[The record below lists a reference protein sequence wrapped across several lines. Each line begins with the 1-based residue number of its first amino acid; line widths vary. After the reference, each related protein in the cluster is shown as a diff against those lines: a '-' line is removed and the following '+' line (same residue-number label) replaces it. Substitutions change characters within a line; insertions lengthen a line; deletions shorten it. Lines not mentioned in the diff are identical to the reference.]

1 MEPYAFFP
9 FNPTPKVVYWITEEE
24 VRSMQDNTLQNQL
37 LSLLVQPMR
46 IDEIRRA
53 LPEAGK
59 NELKDALDSLIADGK
74 IMKNKKNRFA
84 V

>member
-1 MEPYAFFP
+1 
-9 FNPTPKVVYWITEEE
+9 
-24 VRSMQDNTLQNQL
+24 
-37 LSLLVQPMR
+37 MR

-53 LPEAGK
+53 RCEAGK

-84 V
+84 VSAHTMAAWQAPTLLPSVHSALSHPT